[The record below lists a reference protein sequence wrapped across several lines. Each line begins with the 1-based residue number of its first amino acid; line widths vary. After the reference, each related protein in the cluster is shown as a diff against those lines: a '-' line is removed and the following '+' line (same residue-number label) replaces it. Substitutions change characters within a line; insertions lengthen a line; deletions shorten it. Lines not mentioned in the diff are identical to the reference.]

1 MNNIVRQAPLE
12 HTGSAMVVSET
23 ATLIQAI
30 SEAARDPNVD
40 VGKMER
46 LYAMRKEMV
55 AEQAKAD
62 FSAALSRVQAGMGRV
77 VANKRNQQTNSDY
90 ADYASLDRELRPL
103 YTAEQFALSFGTEDS
118 PNKDEVRVVCDVSHS
133 AGHTRRYMIPMP
145 ADGKGAKGGDVMT
158 KTHATGSA
166 IQYGM
171 RYLLKMIFNV
181 AIGKD
186 DDGNGAGRTQKP
198 SMSEQKQAHWLE
210 VAEKLDDIVEYTK
223 QREKLV
229 KEYGGERKVP
239 REVKVAF
246 ARAHEACRPKDEA

>member
-1 MNNIVRQAPLE
+1 MTDMIHTNE
-12 HTGSAMVVSET
+12 HVPAQPVSET
-23 ATLIQAI
+23 AALIQVLGD
-30 SEAARDPNVD
+30 AARDPNID

-46 LYAMRKEMV
+46 LFAMRKEMV

-62 FSAALSRVQAGMGRV
+62 FNAAMSRVQSNMGRIA
-77 VANKRNQQTNSDY
+77 ANKRNAQTNSDY
-90 ADYASLDRELRPL
+90 ADYAALDRVLRPL
-103 YTAEQFALSFGTEDS
+103 YTAEGLALSFGTEDAPD
-118 PNKDEVRVVCDVSHS
+118 PNEVRVVLDVLHS
-133 AGHTRRYMIPMP
+133 SGHSRHYYVDMP

-166 IQYGM
+166 MQYGM
-171 RYLLKMIFNV
+171 RYLLKMAFNL

-186 DDGNGAGRTQKP
+186 DDGNGASRTAKP
-198 SMSEQKQAHWLE
+198 TMQEQKQAHWMG
-210 VAEKLDDIVEYTK
+210 VAEKLTDIVEYEK

-246 ARAHEACRPKDEA
+246 ARAHEACQPRD